1 MRFQS
6 STLNLL
12 GLAIGLSGCITLL
25 LLSIQ
30 PVRAESI
37 IQVKDL
43 PQTSTRAADL
53 FAQEAQQSTISQVT
67 KVQLNRTEAGLE
79 IVLDTQDSKPLQVD
93 ATKFR
98 TEGNSLIADL
108 PNAVLTLPDAQAFN
122 ADNPTGD
129 IANVRI
135 SQLDAA
141 TIRVSVTGI
150 NALPKTEVTLKT
162 GAFAYSLNPEGDD
175 AEEEELVVTG
185 ENEGR
190 YFVPDTST
198 ATKTDTPVQD
208 LPLSIQ
214 IVPQQVLED
223 QNVTRLDEAIR
234 NVPGVVNSFPPNFAN
249 GAFFA
254 IRGFDIRNDSGNVLR
269 NGLPDFIGTRQI
281 DFSHIQ
287 QVEVLKGP
295 ASVLF
300 GSSTPGGTINLITKQ
315 PLRDPF
321 YEVNATIG
329 NNDFYRG
336 TVDLSG
342 PLTTSKTAL
351 YRLNAAYQNTGSFTD
366 FKESERVFVAPV
378 VSFALGD
385 RTKLAI
391 EGEYSSSESGVDL
404 GLPAVGTVLPNPN
417 GRIPLNRTVAE
428 PFAKPFD
435 VRLYRIGYT
444 LEHQFNDNLSLRNA
458 FRVSSSDATQDEFTI
473 ASLEA
478 DNRTVNR
485 GYRFRT
491 FDQTSYNF
499 AVDLG
504 GKFSTGF
511 IKHQVVF
518 GVDLGRYDESTTT
531 TSRSIAPL
539 DLFNPVYGEPLGDV
553 TSRTDDG
560 FVTDTLGIYIQDQ
573 VTLTDNLKLLIGG
586 RFDLVKQTSKD
597 FLANTEGSESS
608 DAFSPRVGIVY
619 QPIPPISLYASYSR
633 SFSPVSGIALDGS
646 RFQPERGTQYEVG
659 VKADLNN
666 RLSATLAFY
675 DLTRSN
681 VLTADPTDPNFS
693 IQTGEQR
700 SRGIELNLAG
710 ELLPGWNIFAGYS
723 YMDARITKDN
733 TFPIDNRVLNA
744 PENSFNLWTTYEIQ
758 RGLLQGFGGGLGF
771 FFVGE
776 RQGDLENSFT
786 LPSYFRTDASV
797 FYRRGKLRVALNIRN
812 LFNVD
817 YFESSFSD
825 TFVFPGEPFAVQG
838 TISWQF

>member
-1 MRFQS
+1 V
-6 STLNLL
+6 
-12 GLAIGLSGCITLL
+12 LALPEGKAFA
-25 LLSIQ
+25 
-30 PVRAESI
+30 AE
-37 IQVKDL
+37 
-43 PQTSTRAADL
+43 
-53 FAQEAQQSTISQVT
+53 
-67 KVQLNRTEAGLE
+67 
-79 IVLDTQDSKPLQVD
+79 
-93 ATKFR
+93 
-98 TEGNSLIADL
+98 
-108 PNAVLTLPDAQAFN
+108 
-122 ADNPTGD
+122 NPTAD
-129 IANVRI
+129 V
-135 SQLDAA
+135 A
-141 TIRVSVTGI
+141 TVQVVQQDNRSIRVSVTGN
-150 NALPKTEVTLKT
+150 NAPPKTEVTLKT
-162 GAFAYSLNPEGDD
+162 GGLAYSLSPEADEPD
-175 AEEEELVVTG
+175 EEIVVTG
-185 ENEGR
+185 EGLGSYR
-190 YFVPDTST
+190 VPDSST
-198 ATKTDTPVQD
+198 ATKTDTPLRDIPQ
-208 LPLSIQ
+208 SIQ

-254 IRGFDIRNDSGNVLR
+254 IRGFDIRDDSGNVLR
-269 NGLPDFIGTRQI
+269 NGLPDFIGARQI

-329 NNDFYRG
+329 NYNFYRS

-342 PLTTSKTAL
+342 AFNASKTVL

-385 RTKLAI
+385 RTKLTI
-391 EGEYSSSESGVDL
+391 EGEYSSSEGGVDL

-428 PFAKPFD
+428 PFARPFA
-435 VRLYRIGYT
+435 VELYRVGYT
-444 LEHQFNDNLSLRNA
+444 FEHQFNDNLSLRNS
-458 FRVSSSDATQDEFTI
+458 FRVSSFDATQDEFTI

-491 FDQTSYNF
+491 FGQTSYNL
-499 AVDLG
+499 ALDLI
-504 GKFSTGF
+504 GKFSTGSV
-511 IKHQVVF
+511 KHQVVF
-518 GVDLGRYDESTTT
+518 GVNLGRYDESTKT
-531 TSRSIAPL
+531 TSRAIAPL
-539 DLFNPVYGEPLGDV
+539 DIFNPVYGQPLGDV
-553 TSRTDDG
+553 TSRTDFG
-560 FVTDTLGIYIQDQ
+560 FVSDTLGIYIQDQ
-573 VTLTDNLKLLIGG
+573 VTLTKNLKLLIGG

-646 RFQPERGTQYEVG
+646 RFQPERGTQYEIG
-659 VKADLNN
+659 IKADLSN
-666 RLSATLAFY
+666 RLSTTLSFY

-681 VLTADPTDPNFS
+681 VLTPDPEDPNFS
-693 IQTGEQR
+693 IQTGAQR
-700 SRGIELNLAG
+700 SRGIELNLGG
-710 ELLPGWNIFAGYS
+710 EILPGWNIFAGYT
-723 YMDARITKDN
+723 YMDAKITEDN
-733 TFPIDNRVLNA
+733 SLPVGNRVLNA

-758 RGLLQGFGGGLGF
+758 QGPLRGFGAGIGF

-776 RQGDLENSFT
+776 RQGDLENSFQ
-786 LPSYFRTDASV
+786 LPSYLRTDASV
-797 FYRRGKLRVALNIRN
+797 FYKRGQFRTALNIRN
-812 LFNVD
+812 LFNID
-817 YFESSFSD
+817 YFESAFSD
-825 TFVFPGEPFAVQG
+825 TFVFTGEPFTVQG